1 MNFHFQ
7 IECDWCDAE
16 TYVTTEHP
24 SPEPNHCPMCGEHVR
39 PIMVGEDEVDEN
51 LGDIIDV

>member
-16 TYVTTEHP
+16 TYVTAERP
-24 SPEPNHCPMCGEHVR
+24 SPEPSNCPMCGEHVR
-39 PIMVGEDEVDEN
+39 PIMVGEDEVDED